1 MIRPKTKDTVN
12 NRVFSCYVKNHFES
26 GRDHMYN
33 SYKNER
39 SRKRL
44 VVPVIVL
51 MLCAAALVGLGYAA
65 LTSTVTNQAN
75 VVAGDGLDAELRG
88 TDGNLLAGTQFSA
101 GADTIDFGTE
111 QTDAG
116 AKTYYVLA
124 MDDMKLGGATL
135 FLRTIDSGVTAVDI
149 SYEVTFYEEG
159 VEVTDGTPYG
169 MTISHMLK
177 ITSPDSGVLASNDG
191 MAVNGTGI
199 AYAVE
204 LLADIAAADGLPVE
218 PSGLSYDITITV
230 TPVTV

>member
-75 VVAGDGLDAELRG
+75 VVAGDHNPDLRRK
-88 TDGNLLAGTQFSA
+88 F
-101 GADTIDFGTE
+101 
-111 QTDAG
+111 
-116 AKTYYVLA
+116 
-124 MDDMKLGGATL
+124 
-135 FLRTIDSGVTAVDI
+135 R
-149 SYEVTFYEEG
+149 
-159 VEVTDGTPYG
+159 
-169 MTISHMLK
+169 
-177 ITSPDSGVLASNDG
+177 
-191 MAVNGTGI
+191 
-199 AYAVE
+199 
-204 LLADIAAADGLPVE
+204 
-218 PSGLSYDITITV
+218 
-230 TPVTV
+230 